1 MPLSSIVRIVIRL
14 FALNWG
20 LHALN
25 LILSVAA
32 LPPQRPDSNGPIYS
46 AAGAGLLLA
55 AVGLWFLAPFIARW
69 VVRPADTSV
78 NLAGLTR
85 SDLYSFA
92 FVFLGLYFI
101 LSSVADVFDWGHY
114 FSTVS
119 KDEPRNGPSIQ
130 NFYDLTRPCLTL
142 VAGLVSLLGAPR
154 WTKKLVSR
162 DEKVGRLK
170 QD

>member
-1 MPLSSIVRIVIRL
+1 MPLSSIVRIVVRL

-32 LPPQRPDSNGPIYS
+32 LPPQRPDSNGLIYYL
-46 AAGAGLLLA
+46 AGVGLLLA
-55 AVGLWFLAPFIARW
+55 AVGLWFLAPLIARL

-78 NLAGLTR
+78 HLGGLTR

-101 LSSVADVFDWGHY
+101 LSSIADVIDWVH
-114 FSTVS
+114 FFTAISH
-119 KDEPRNGPSIQ
+119 DDPRNDPSIQ

-154 WTKKLVSR
+154 WTKKLIAR
-162 DEKVGRLK
+162 DGIASA
-170 QD
+170 